1 MHQFSRYF
9 RSLLLVLAV
18 LTTRSAAQT
27 SQAAQPLS
35 DRIDAIVAHPL
46 ILPIKVAEPKAVKS
60 GLRVRLDDGRKIEA
74 NAYFVW
80 ASVSDAP
87 TGWTKGAPI
96 WNLQTVSEYLS
107 APPSSPGTWIA
118 SIDLPI
124 DAVGQGIWIEG
135 TRYEPNWLPS
145 PQRVILETSSRA
157 NDGFWDPVLTESQWD
172 ALHIHNALANLRAD
186 PFNRWRARLLT
197 EGFNPSDHADPN
209 LATSDRDLTA
219 IHTQLLQS
227 DNSKILDQIADHF
240 TARWQIILGR
250 IWLIDPAAARR
261 LKHQLTR
268 TVSVD
273 GQQIPMWT
281 DDPSQLSALS
291 HDLLSPFVNDELRV
305 ERVTVWLDA
314 QPDGLSWVIDDAGH
328 PSRHP
333 MTITPTIGMLWL
345 SETNHTS
352 TARIESSAI
361 APLIETISPNIV
373 TERTFAAP
381 TENARSQGQINRPRQ
396 LNTQIG
402 TQRTALSALG
412 SIPHGSPPG
421 IIVGPLL
428 NDWTLGALSSLN
440 SAQDILP
447 PVNRRVAGL
456 VYRATDL
463 NETDPHIGWQL
474 YLECAISPGDD
485 PTITLSVGPMNATR
499 AAWSISKSLGLLE
512 MRTDPDI
519 IADPDYTSVIDDDR
533 WIITLDIPP
542 EAISDDGFLLLGIE
556 RTDQRAH
563 TAWPRR
569 MMPWQNEPGRFIID
583 TTNWSGM
590 NTAP

>member
-1 MHQFSRYF
+1 MHQISRYF
-9 RSLLLVLAV
+9 RPLLLVLAI
-18 LTTRSAAQT
+18 LTARSTAQT
-27 SQAAQPLS
+27 NHNVRPLS

-46 ILPIKVAEPKAVKS
+46 ILPISVADPKAVKS
-60 GLRVRLDDGRKIEA
+60 GLRVRLDDGRRVA
-74 NAYFVW
+74 AYAYFVW
-80 ASVSDAP
+80 ASRNDAP
-87 TGWTKGAPI
+87 RSWTRGAPI
-96 WNLQTVSEYLS
+96 WNLQSVNEHLS
-107 APPSSPGTWIA
+107 KPPSSPGTWIA

-145 PQRVILETSSRA
+145 PARVILETSSRA
-157 NDGFWDPVLTESQWD
+157 NDGFWDPALAETQWD
-172 ALHIHNALANLRAD
+172 APLIHSALANLHAD

-209 LATSDRDLTA
+209 LAKTDRDLTA

-227 DNSKILDQIADHF
+227 DSSQILDQIADHF

-273 GQQIPMWT
+273 GQRVPMWT
-281 DDPSQLSALS
+281 DDPAQLSALA

-333 MTITPTIGMLWL
+333 MAITPTIGLLWL
-345 SETNHTS
+345 SDTNRSS
-352 TARIESSAI
+352 TARIESSGI
-361 APLIETISPNIV
+361 TPLIETISPNIV
-373 TERTFAAP
+373 TERTLAAP
-381 TENARSQGQINRPRQ
+381 TEIARAQGQINRPRQ
-396 LNTQIG
+396 FSIQIG
-402 TQRTALSALG
+402 TQHTTLSALG
-412 SIPHGSPPG
+412 NIPYGSPPG
-421 IIVGPLL
+421 IVVGPLL
-428 NDWTLGALSSLN
+428 NDWTLSALGSLN
-440 SAQDILP
+440 SAHDILP
-447 PVNRRVAGL
+447 PPNRRVAGL
-456 VYRATDL
+456 VYRSADL
-463 NETDPHIGWQL
+463 NETNPHFGWQL
-474 YLECAISPGDD
+474 YLECALDPDD
-485 PTITLSVGPMNATR
+485 NPTITISFGPMNSTR

-512 MRTDPDI
+512 MRTDSDI
-519 IADPDYTSVIDDDR
+519 IADPDYTSVIDNDR
-533 WIITLDIPP
+533 WIITLDIPS
-542 EAISDDGFLLLGIE
+542 EAISNEGFLLLGIE
-556 RTDQRAH
+556 RTDENTH

-569 MMPWQNEPGRFIID
+569 MMPWQGEPGRFIID

-590 NTAP
+590 NLSP